1 MDITHLCMNR
11 GLCTS
16 DCQYRPECKKK
27 RIKLMIPGLVL
38 DYTNHRIYTEE
49 YLNEAILRK
58 VELIDALNKKHP
70 EFADVKNRFTTMS
83 I

>member
-1 MDITHLCMNR
+1 
-11 GLCTS
+11 
-16 DCQYRPECKKK
+16 
-27 RIKLMIPGLVL
+27 MIPGLVL